1 MEEIGTHTLA
11 WLGNLLRLLRLP
23 PDLVIQPIAPDSS
36 MPPLDFG
43 AELPAP
49 HVLQLPTAFENQQ
62 EWQQALEHLLTHQ
75 AWDTCFINL
84 LGVPPRTLITT
95 RDDTHWRDGA
105 AILIEAMYTA
115 EPDHVVAVLCPLGLF
130 TGNYHAPL
138 RAWLAQHHQLEWLI
152 YLGSAAAQLLGVHL
166 RFRMVLLR
174 FSSVSRQFQKSF
186 HAVW

>member
-1 MEEIGTHTLA
+1 MPAATHRSHVVRA
-11 WLGNLLRLLRLP
+11 AEHSGRLTERRE
-23 PDLVIQPIAPDSS
+23 D
-36 MPPLDFG
+36 
-43 AELPAP
+43 
-49 HVLQLPTAFENQQ
+49 
-62 EWQQALEHLLTHQ
+62 
-75 AWDTCFINL
+75 
-84 LGVPPRTLITT
+84 
-95 RDDTHWRDGA
+95 
-105 AILIEAMYTA
+105 IEAMYTA
-115 EPDHVVAVLCPLGLF
+115 EPDHVVAVLCPLGLL